1 MPPDVSNLIAALTT
15 LVSSLNEQ
23 SGVPNN
29 LGLNEDPR
37 FNSDKT
43 RVKSDIYIPIKLG
56 EIEENDRA
64 WNTISKIFAKTQLS
78 APSAPEPV
86 ISPAVEPVLPA
97 ITEVVKENNISLLEK
112 ETIITSAPVAEPAPS
127 INSKGLEDNF
137 NILSNILK
145 GMPTVSPQPVLEI
158 PSSPV
163 TSPIVNLQSPEVSI
177 PAGPDLSPFI
187 DAINRP
193 VAPPIVNLQS
203 TEALVAPPIVN
214 LQSPEA
220 PVAPPIVNLQSPEAP
235 VAPPI
240 VNLQSPEVPVASPI
254 VNLQSPEAPVAP
266 PIVNLQSPEVSIP
279 AGPDLSP
286 FIDAI
291 NRPVVTPIVNLQS
304 PEIPSFSFPDIN
316 LSDISGIMQKNT
328 SAPIINLESPKI
340 SLPPGPD
347 FTPIFDAINRPAASS
362 IINSQSSGPIN
373 LPTTQERLVLPANL
387 FSAPEINI
395 DSVAESISNI
405 KLPEPSPSASFSIND
420 GSVDILKNIS
430 NKISQ
435 TPVGNNIYP
444 NTEFNGEVIADL
456 ISGIENQKPLPSSLV
471 SPQLSVV
478 APSREMPAPAL
489 NIQIPKQDTTYLRGT
504 YEELKVQTQL
514 LSKIADKTGVEVPQA
529 SNTTNST
536 LNQSMDN
543 PPIGV
548 PIFSSTRNSL
558 LNFDIV
564 GQTV

>member
-203 TEALVAPPIVN
+203 
-214 LQSPEA
+214 PEA
-220 PVAPPIVNLQSPEAP
+220 PVAPPIVNLQSTEAL
-235 VAPPI
+235 VAP
-240 VNLQSPEVPVASPI
+240 PI